1 MRHKTGEAEIGI
13 SVKVSIPMAEHLRHI
28 ARKTALA
35 ERRAVSVGSL
45 VRDALL
51 KVYGQGMQN
60 PEAAPPAVQ

>member
-28 ARKTALA
+28 ARQTAVA
-35 ERRAVSVGSL
+35 ERRSVSVSGL

-51 KVYGQGMQN
+51 KIYGQDMQN
-60 PEAAPPAVQ
+60 SETAPPAVQ